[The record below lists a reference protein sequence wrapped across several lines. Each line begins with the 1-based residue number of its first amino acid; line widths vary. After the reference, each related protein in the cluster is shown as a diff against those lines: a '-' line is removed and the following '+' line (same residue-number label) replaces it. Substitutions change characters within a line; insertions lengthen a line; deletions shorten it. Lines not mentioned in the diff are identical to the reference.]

1 MTYCNK
7 IQWQYSL
14 AVRSILV
21 SHCPQRSRSGL
32 RNMSSQATFPAVPH
46 PKNWIKLANA
56 AKRNVFLKWEYPDAA
71 PQTAGE
77 YLLAGRVFA
86 DGMQKG
92 RM

>member
-1 MTYCNK
+1 
-7 IQWQYSL
+7 
-14 AVRSILV
+14 
-21 SHCPQRSRSGL
+21 
-32 RNMSSQATFPAVPH
+32 MSSQATFPAVPH